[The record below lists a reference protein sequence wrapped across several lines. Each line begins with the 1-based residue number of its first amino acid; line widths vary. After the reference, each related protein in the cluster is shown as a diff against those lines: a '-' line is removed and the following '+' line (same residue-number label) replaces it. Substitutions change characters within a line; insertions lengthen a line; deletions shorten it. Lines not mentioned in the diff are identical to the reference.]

1 MTPLPD
7 WLVERAAL
15 DEVGRVP
22 ATRER
27 IDRADPKE
35 LAARMAELQAENA
48 AELAAYPAAQAMA
61 LIEARVAG
69 LRRRKRRARLAWL
82 GLLGAA
88 TAVAVAVITVA
99 AIKPPEVP
107 PTVAVNDDVRA
118 KGVARLNVYRQAG
131 DHAEHL
137 DEDALVRAGD
147 AIQVRYSASGALYG
161 VIASVDGA
169 GAVTLHYPVD
179 EDAPALATALAPK
192 PTSLPN
198 AYVLDNAPRFER
210 FFFIT
215 SADPIEVSQSL
226 AALRMLAA
234 RGDSDTGRLEL
245 PAGQHQWSVRL
256 RKPDRQPQ

>member
-1 MTPLPD
+1 L
-7 WLVERAAL
+7 
-15 DEVGRVP
+15 
-22 ATRER
+22 
-27 IDRADPKE
+27 
-35 LAARMAELQAENA
+35 
-48 AELAAYPAAQAMA
+48 A
-61 LIEARVAG
+61 LIEARVASM
-69 LRRRKRRARLAWL
+69 RRRKRRTRLAWL
-82 GLLGAA
+82 GALGLAAAA
-88 TAVAVAVITVA
+88 TVVVVT
-99 AIKPPEVP
+99 AIEPPQVP
-107 PTVAVNDDVRA
+107 PTVATNDGVRA
-118 KGVARLNVYRQAG
+118 KGIARLNVYRQAG

-147 AIQVRYSASGALYG
+147 AIQVRYNASGALYG

-169 GAVTLHYPVD
+169 GTVTLHYPVD

>member
-15 DEVGRVP
+15 EEVAP
-22 ATRER
+22 TSRER
-27 IDRADPKE
+27 IDRADPTE
-35 LAARMAELQAENA
+35 LAARIAELKAQNA
-48 AELAAYPAAQAMA
+48 AELSAYPAAQALA
-61 LIEARVAG
+61 LIEARVASM
-69 LRRRKRRARLAWL
+69 RRRKRRTRLAWL
-82 GLLGAA
+82 GALGLAAAAA
-88 TAVAVAVITVA
+88 TATVVVVA
-99 AIKPPEVP
+99 AIEPPGP
-107 PTVAVNDDVRA
+107 PPVVAVNDDVRA
-118 KGVARLNVYRQAG
+118 KGIARLNVYRQAG

-137 DEDALVRAGD
+137 DEDALVHAGD
-147 AIQVRYSASGALYG
+147 AIQVRYNASGALYG

-169 GAVTLHYPVD
+169 GTVTLHYPFD

-215 SADPIEVSQSL
+215 SEDPIEVPQSL
-226 AALRMLAA
+226 AALRALAA
-234 RGDSDTGRLEL
+234 RGDSDSARLEL

-256 RKPDRQPQ
+256 RKPQ

>member
-15 DEVGRVP
+15 EEVAP
-22 ATRER
+22 QSRER

-35 LAARMAELQAENA
+35 LEARIADLRAAND
-48 AELAAYPAAQAMA
+48 AELAAYPAAHAMA
-61 LIEARVAG
+61 LIEARVAQM
-69 LRRRKRRARLAWL
+69 RRRKRRVRLAWL
-82 GLLGAA
+82 GVLGATAA
-88 TAVAVAVITVA
+88 TAFVVVA
-99 AIKPPEVP
+99 AIKPPQIP
-107 PTVAVNDDVRA
+107 PIVAINDDKDEVRA
-118 KGVARLNVYRQAG
+118 KGVARLTVYRQAG

-215 SADPIEVSQSL
+215 SPDPIEISQSL
-226 AALRMLAA
+226 AALRALAS
-234 RGDSDTGRLEL
+234 RGDSDTAHLDL

-256 RKPDRQPQ
+256 RKPQ

>member
-1 MTPLPD
+1 VTPLPD

-15 DEVGRVP
+15 EEVAP
-22 ATRER
+22 ISRER
-27 IDRADPKE
+27 IDRADSQE
-35 LAARMAELQAENA
+35 LAARIAELQAQND

-69 LRRRKRRARLAWL
+69 LRRRKRRVRLAWL
-82 GLLGAA
+82 GMLGAA
-88 TAVAVAVITVA
+88 TAAVVIVA

-137 DEDALVRAGD
+137 DEDALVREGD
-147 AIQVRYSASGALYG
+147 AIQLRYSASGALYG

-179 EDAPALATALAPK
+179 DDAPALATALAPK

-226 AALRMLAA
+226 AALRALAA
-234 RGDSDTGRLEL
+234 RGDSDSGRLEL

>member
-1 MTPLPD
+1 VTPLPD

-15 DEVGRVP
+15 EEVAP
-22 ATRER
+22 HSRER

-35 LAARMAELQAENA
+35 LESRIAELRAEND
-48 AELAAYPAAQAMA
+48 AELAAYPAAQAIA
-61 LIEARVAG
+61 LIEARVAAM
-69 LRRRKRRARLAWL
+69 RRRKRRTRLAL
-82 GLLGAA
+82 IGVLGAA
-88 TAVAVAVITVA
+88 TAAFVVVA
-99 AIKPPEVP
+99 AIKPPQVP
-107 PTVAVNDDVRA
+107 PIVAINDEEGIRA
-118 KGVARLNVYRQAG
+118 KGVARLTVYRQAG

-137 DEDALVRAGD
+137 DEDAVVRAGD

-169 GAVTLHYPVD
+169 GTVTLHYPVD

-198 AYVLDNAPRFER
+198 AYVLDHAPRFER

-215 SADPIEVSQSL
+215 SADPIEISQSL
-226 AALRMLAA
+226 AALRALAS
-234 RGDSDTGRLEL
+234 REDSDTAHLEL

-256 RKPDRQPQ
+256 RKPQ

>member
-1 MTPLPD
+1 VTPLPD

-15 DEVGRVP
+15 EEVAPVS
-22 ATRER
+22 RER

-35 LAARMAELQAENA
+35 LAARMAELQAQNE

-61 LIEARVAG
+61 LIEARVAR
-69 LRRRKRRARLAWL
+69 LRQRRRRTRLAWL

-88 TAVAVAVITVA
+88 TAAVVIVA

-107 PTVAVNDDVRA
+107 PTVAMSDDVRA

-137 DEDALVRAGD
+137 DEDALVREGD

-215 SADPIEVSQSL
+215 SADPIEVPQSI
-226 AALRMLAA
+226 AALRALAA
-234 RGDSDTGRLEL
+234 RGDSETGRLEL

>member
-15 DEVGRVP
+15 EEVAP
-22 ATRER
+22 QSRER
-27 IDRADPKE
+27 IERADPKE
-35 LAARMAELQAENA
+35 LESRIAELRAEND
-48 AELAAYPAAQAMA
+48 AELAAYPAAQAIA
-61 LIEARVAG
+61 LIEARVAQ
-69 LRRRKRRARLAWL
+69 LRRRKRHVRLAWL
-82 GLLGAA
+82 GVLAASA
-88 TAVAVAVITVA
+88 TAAFVVVA
-99 AIKPPEVP
+99 AIKPPQIP
-107 PTVAVNDDVRA
+107 PIVAMNDDEVIRA
-118 KGVARLNVYRQAG
+118 KGVARLTVYRQAG

-137 DEDALVRAGD
+137 DEDALVREGD

-179 EDAPALATALAPK
+179 EDAPALATALAAK

-215 SADPIEVSQSL
+215 SADPIEISQSL
-226 AALRMLAA
+226 AALRALAA
-234 RGDSDTGRLEL
+234 RGDSDTAHLEL
-245 PAGQHQWSVRL
+245 PTGQHQWSVRL
-256 RKPDRQPQ
+256 RKPQ